1 MFKTVKNNKRLGI
14 NSAKN
19 VKLGGIYKI
28 LSGFVGKHM
37 NIVVGNVGPTFYNY
51 TGHDGI
57 ALILEVLVVF
67 G

>member
-28 LSGFVGKHM
+28 LSGFVG
-37 NIVVGNVGPTFYNY
+37 NVGPTYIYIYIYIYINIY
-51 TGHDGI
+51 I
-57 ALILEVLVVF
+57 YIYI
-67 G
+67 